1 MVKLLSLL
9 CVLTTGVALA
19 VVPAQEP
26 SAGSQSSI
34 DAG

>member
-9 CVLTTGVALA
+9 CVLTTGVAFA
-19 VVPAQEP
+19 QVPAQEP
-26 SAGSQSSI
+26 STGNHAST